1 MMITK
6 LATMLAILTIGG
18 ALDMAAAQEA
28 PTENK
33 GMKAEVLSGYALG
46 KQGLDDLSQRQMRMR
61 QITIEPGGVV
71 GFHSHKGRP
80 ALSYIMKGALT
91 EHRKGSP
98 DRTYKA
104 GEAIAEGTDVDHW
117 AENASSSEPVVIVS
131 VDLFKE

>member
-1 MMITK
+1 MITK
-6 LATMLAILTIGG
+6 LVTVLAILTIGG
-18 ALDMAAAQEA
+18 ALDMAAAQQA

-33 GMKAEVLSGYALG
+33 GVKPEALSAFPLG

-61 QITIEPGGVV
+61 QITLEPGGVV
-71 GFHSHKGRP
+71 GLHSHKTRP

-91 EHRKGSP
+91 EHRTGSP

-104 GEAIAEGTDVDHW
+104 GEAIIEGTDVDHW
-117 AENASSSEPVVIVS
+117 AENASSTEPVVIIS

>member
-6 LATMLAILTIGG
+6 IVTTLAILTIG
-18 ALDMAAAQEA
+18 AAFDMAAAQQA

-33 GMKAEVLSGYALG
+33 GVKPEVLSGFALS
-46 KQGLDDLSQRQMRMR
+46 KQGLDDFSQRQMRMR

-71 GFHSHKGRP
+71 GFHSHKDRP
-80 ALSYIMKGALT
+80 TLSYIVKGALT

-98 DRTYKA
+98 DRTYKT
-104 GEAIAEGTDVDHW
+104 GEAITEGTDVDHW
-117 AENASSSEPVVIVS
+117 AENASSSEPVVIVT